1 MSSIIEA
8 NAYAQ
13 HFQNSDVTLGN
24 MTTKF
29 RELAFIFAIMVVAAV
44 AGVAFTIPSLT
55 IIAGIVIAATAIDAA
70 YTAIRRHS

>member
-24 MTTKF
+24 ATAKF
-29 RELAFIFAIMVVAAV
+29 RELAFIFAIMIVAAI
-44 AGVAFTIPSLT
+44 AGVVFTIPSLT
-55 IIAGIVIAATAIDAA
+55 IIAGIIIAASAINAA
-70 YTAIRRHS
+70 YTAIRRNS